1 MTDREILIELFK
13 RYDIE
18 IMPPNHVVFKTKEKN
33 EHDNSVFMS
42 ILNTKKT
49 SDKKEHS
56 VSEHSI
62 DNDVIKECA
71 EMGID
76 AEKEFYQSIIAEI
89 RNENNRD

>member
-49 SDKKEHS
+49 
-56 VSEHSI
+56 
-62 DNDVIKECA
+62 
-71 EMGID
+71 
-76 AEKEFYQSIIAEI
+76 I
-89 RNENNRD
+89 R